1 MNNHTYR
8 SLERGITLIE
18 MMIAMLVSLV
28 LIAGVGTVYVSSK
41 RNYAARDQL
50 STMNDNARV
59 ALETLRHHL
68 EHAGYATP
76 AHLPIGRY
84 FYVPGDPDPQAGQ
97 CRTLGATAITAM
109 KNMATSNG
117 GANASDT
124 ISVRFIGD
132 ATLNVDALNMALPA
146 GCLGGQPSITDSLV
160 YNGFR
165 IAVSGGYPSLMAAGL
180 NTNMANQ
187 PIVNG
192 IENMQFLYGI
202 DVNDDGTADR
212 FANAASVGA
221 NWEKVVSI
229 KVALLARSLAPV
241 ADTASQPTFNLLDT
255 TYKPAAPDRFQRAVY
270 TEVIRLR
277 NVAAD

>member
-1 MNNHTYR
+1 MNNHKNR
-8 SLERGITLIE
+8 NRERGVTLIE
-18 MMIAMLVSLV
+18 MMIAMLLSLILV
-28 LIAGVGTVYVSSK
+28 AGVGTVYVSSK
-41 RNYAARDQL
+41 RNYAARDEL
-50 STMNDNARV
+50 ATMNDNARV
-59 ALETLRHHL
+59 ALETLRHSL

-76 AHLPIGRY
+76 ARLPIGRY
-84 FYVPGDPDPQAGQ
+84 FYVSGDADPQAGN
-97 CRTLGATAITAM
+97 CRTLGATAINAM

-132 ATLNVDALNMALPA
+132 DTLNVDVLNKALPA
-146 GCLGGQPSITDSLV
+146 GCWGGLPSITDSLI

-165 IAVSGGYPSLMAAGL
+165 IATSGGYPSLMAAGL

-187 PIVNG
+187 PVVNG

-212 FANAASVGA
+212 FVNAANVGA

-229 KVALLARSLAPV
+229 KVALLARSLNPV
-241 ADTASQPTFNLLDT
+241 SDTASQPTFNLLDT
-255 TYKPAAPDRFQRAVY
+255 TYKPASADRYQRAVY

-277 NVAAD
+277 NVVAD